1 MAGTLIQ
8 QLIDA
13 FKVPAEGQVFIS
25 IKLKQDRGS
34 ARPRF
39 NTRSN
44 SSANTSQ
51 ATPLRSMKH
60 RSRRTTNRFE
70 QNGSIR

>member
-1 MAGTLIQ
+1 MAGMLIQ

-13 FKVPAEGQVFIS
+13 FRVPAEGQVFIS

-39 NTRSN
+39 NTGKQQFGEYIASHGTPVDE
-44 SSANTSQ
+44 APQQ
-51 ATPLRSMKH
+51 ADDEP
-60 RSRRTTNRFE
+60 F
-70 QNGSIR
+70 